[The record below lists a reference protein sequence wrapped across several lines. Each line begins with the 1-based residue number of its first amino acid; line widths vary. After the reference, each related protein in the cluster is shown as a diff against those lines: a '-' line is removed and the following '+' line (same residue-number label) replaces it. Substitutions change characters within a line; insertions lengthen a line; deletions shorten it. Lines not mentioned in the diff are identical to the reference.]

1 MTFEPKR
8 LHVAAIIFIF
18 LKTMK
23 ETLLLL
29 FSLIIIFGREQFF
42 TYLLIATVTVACSII
57 IYSWLSWLRF
67 TYSLDQN
74 ELKIERGI
82 IIRKKRTISKHRIQ
96 SIHLSQNVIH
106 RLFGLTQLQIETA
119 GSDMNVD
126 AKLTAISME
135 EAHALRNQLKFDQQ
149 NQDVTDVTD
158 TYDYDYIL
166 DNQVPKY
173 EASYKRL
180 FAFGST
186 SGGFGVIVSILLFGI
201 SEAELFIPDAIYQ
214 STSAWLFAQALGT
227 LIALSMILFILM
239 WLLGVL
245 GSIIKYGDFTVV
257 RYEKELYITRG
268 LWEKKQLSIPLKRI
282 QAVGIKQNIIRL
294 PFKLATV
301 YLEVA
306 GGEVD
311 QSENMRTI
319 IFPLIK
325 KSEFQTFLTTMLPEY
340 QHTITE
346 IHPVS
351 RRLFYYQ
358 WCLLLLGASV
368 VLTTTLLFVR
378 PFWWISGLF
387 LLVGSIYCYLDYRM
401 AGVHLTKQQL
411 TIQSMLLLSRETVFL
426 KRDRIQALELKQSL
440 LQKRLDIATMRTSIL
455 NNFIGRHYTVSGIKQ
470 SIHNDVT
477 DWYSYRSDYSL
488 NQVGIDLDI
497 ESKRE

>member
-1 MTFEPKR
+1 MTFEPRR
-8 LHVAAIIFIF
+8 LHIAAIIFIF
-18 LKTMK
+18 FKTMK
-23 ETLLLL
+23 ETILLL

-42 TYLLIATVTVACSII
+42 TYLLIATIAIACSII
-57 IYSWLSWLRF
+57 IYSWLNWLRF
-67 TYSLDQN
+67 TYSLNQN

-96 SIHLSQNVIH
+96 SIHLSQNIIH
-106 RLFGLTQLQIETA
+106 RLLGLTELQIETA
-119 GSDMNVD
+119 GSDINVD
-126 AKLTAISME
+126 AKLTAISIE

-149 NQDVTDVTD
+149 DQSGTETTN

-166 DNQVPKY
+166 EQQVPKY

-186 SGGFGVIVSILLFGI
+186 SGGFGVIISILLFGI
-201 SEAELFIPDAIYQ
+201 SEAELFIPDDIYQ
-214 STSAWLFAQALGT
+214 STTAWLLTQALGT

-268 LWEKKQLSIPLKRI
+268 LWEKKQLSIPLNRI

-294 PFKLATV
+294 PFQLATV

-325 KSEFQTFLTTMLPEY
+325 KSEIQAFLTTMLPEY
-340 QHTITE
+340 QYTMPDL
-346 IHPVS
+346 HPVS

-358 WCLLLLGASV
+358 WCQLLVGLSV
-368 VLTTTLLFVR
+368 TLAVTLLFAR
-378 PFWWISGLF
+378 PFWWINGL
-387 LLVGSIYCYLDYRM
+387 LLLMGSIYFYLNYRM
-401 AGVHLTKQQL
+401 AGAHLTKQQL

-440 LQKRLDIATMRTSIL
+440 LQKRLDIATIRASIL

-470 SIHNDVT
+470 SIHSDIT
-477 DWYSYRSDYSL
+477 EWYSYRGDYSL
-488 NQVGIDLDI
+488 NQVGIDLNT
-497 ESKRE
+497 EKK